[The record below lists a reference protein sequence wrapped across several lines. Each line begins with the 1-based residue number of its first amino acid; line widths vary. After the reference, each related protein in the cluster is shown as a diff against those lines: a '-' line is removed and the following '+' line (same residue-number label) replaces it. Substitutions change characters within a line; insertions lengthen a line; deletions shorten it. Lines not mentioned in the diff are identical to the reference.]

1 MELHF
6 CGEFRASEWRRP
18 IALPA
23 FLTDAIAMSLLRPS
37 LLLLSLLT
45 VAGWAH
51 GADTPPSRV
60 VSINLCTDQLLLMLA
75 DADQIASVSYL
86 SLQPESSFV
95 AEEAQRYPVNHARPE
110 ELLALD
116 PDLIL
121 TVEFTDRRLLGLLE
135 KLGYRVAQLPM
146 PSSISGIESNIWHLA
161 ELLGQPAR
169 GAALIHKMR
178 SALSQIPPHP
188 PNQRPKA
195 LFYQPRGYTSGID
208 TLQNEALTLAGWSN
222 LAAEKGIH
230 GYNSIDLESLLLG
243 QPDQIFTSTY
253 TEETRSLAQKQIHHP
268 ALRRITHNR
277 PIIEI
282 PFKYWICGGPMI
294 ADAVAELHA
303 ALPKKQ

>member
-1 MELHF
+1 MSPL
-6 CGEFRASEWRRP
+6 RP
-18 IALPA
+18 I
-23 FLTDAIAMSLLRPS
+23 

-45 VAGWAH
+45 VAGWVH

-95 AEEAQRYPVNHARPE
+95 AEEAKRYPVNHARPE

-135 KLGYRVAQLPM
+135 NLGYRVAQLPM
-146 PSSISGIESNIWHLA
+146 PTSISGIENNIRHLA
-161 ELLGQPAR
+161 ELLGQPGR

-178 SALSQIPPHP
+178 SSLSQIPPQP
-188 PNQRPKA
+188 ANPRPKA
-195 LFYQPRGYTSGID
+195 LFYQPRGYTSGD
-208 TLQNEALTLAGWSN
+208 GTLQNEALVLAGWSN
-222 LAAEKGIH
+222 LASGIS
-230 GYNSIDLESLLLG
+230 GYSSIDLESLLLG

-253 TEETRSLAQKQIHHP
+253 TEETRSLAQKQINHP
-268 ALRRITHNR
+268 ALRRITRNR

-303 ALPKKQ
+303 ALPKNQ

>member
-1 MELHF
+1 MPGIRGFILIWLMLAA
-6 CGEFRASEWRRP
+6 G
-18 IALPA
+18 
-23 FLTDAIAMSLLRPS
+23 
-37 LLLLSLLT
+37 LSW
-45 VAGWAH
+45 GD
-51 GADTPPSRV
+51 GRPPSRV

-95 AEEAQRYPVNHARPE
+95 AGEAIRYPTNHARPE

-121 TVEFTDRRLLGLLE
+121 TVEFTDRRLLGLLD
-135 KLGYRVAQLPM
+135 KLGYRVARLPM
-146 PSSISGIESNIWHLA
+146 PTSISAIESNIRQLA

-169 GAALIHKMR
+169 GTALIHKMR
-178 SALSQIPPHP
+178 SALSQIPPQP
-188 PNQRPKA
+188 ANQRPKA
-195 LFYQPRGYTSGID
+195 LFYQPRGYTSGSG
-208 TLQNEALTLAGWSN
+208 TLQNEALALAGWSN

-243 QPDQIFTSTY
+243 QPDQIFSSTY
-253 TEETRSLAQKQIHHP
+253 TGETRSLAQRQLRHP
-268 ALRRITHNR
+268 ALHHITHNR

-294 ADAVAELHA
+294 TDAVAELHA
-303 ALPKKQ
+303 ALPNKP

>member
-23 FLTDAIAMSLLRPS
+23 FLTDAIAMSLLRPT

-135 KLGYRVAQLPM
+135 KLGYRIAQLPM
-146 PSSISGIESNIWHLA
+146 PTSISGIESNIRSLA
-161 ELLGQPAR
+161 KLLGQNAR
-169 GAALIHKMR
+169 GEALIHQMQ
-178 SALSQIPPHP
+178 SMLSRIPHQPAH
-188 PNQRPKA
+188 QRPKA

-208 TLQNEALTLAGWSN
+208 TLQNEALALAGWSN
-222 LAAEKGIH
+222 LAANIGIS
-230 GYNSIDLESLLLG
+230 GYSSIDLESLLLG
-243 QPDQIFTSTY
+243 QPDQIFSSAY
-253 TEETRSLAQKQIHHP
+253 TGETRSLAQRQLHHP
-268 ALRRITHNR
+268 ALRHITHNR

>member
-1 MELHF
+1 MI
-6 CGEFRASEWRRP
+6 AP

-23 FLTDAIAMSLLRPS
+23 FLTDAIAMSPLRPI

-45 VAGWAH
+45 VAGWVL

-95 AEEAQRYPVNHARPE
+95 AEEAKRYPVNHARPE

-121 TVEFTDRRLLGLLE
+121 TVEFTDRRLIGLLE
-135 KLGYRVAQLPM
+135 NLGYRVAQLPM
-146 PSSISGIESNIWHLA
+146 PTSISGIENNIRHLA

-178 SALSQIPPHP
+178 SALSQIPPQP
-188 PNQRPKA
+188 ANPRPKA
-195 LFYQPRGYTSGID
+195 LFYQPRGYTSGD
-208 TLQNEALTLAGWSN
+208 STLQNEALVLAGWSN
-222 LAAEKGIH
+222 LATKIGIS
-230 GYNSIDLESLLLG
+230 GYSSIDLESLLLG

-253 TEETRSLAQKQIHHP
+253 TEETRSLAQKQLHHP

-303 ALPKKQ
+303 ALPKEQ